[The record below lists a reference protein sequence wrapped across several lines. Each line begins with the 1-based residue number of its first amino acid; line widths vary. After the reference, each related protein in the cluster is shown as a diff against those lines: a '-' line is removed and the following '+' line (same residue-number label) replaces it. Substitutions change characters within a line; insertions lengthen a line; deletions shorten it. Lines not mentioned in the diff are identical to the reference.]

1 MPSAPP
7 TPPLPPSAS
16 SGPDPEPRSEGFPWT
31 ETRDRLER
39 LHAAHELAY
48 EAETRSFVAASGPRL
63 RLPFVQ
69 AAFASLESPA
79 DGLDTLGERLGL
91 CVLVL
96 LQAGATGLGLWR
108 DDELLEHKTIKKY
121 VVRGKGRAQP
131 VHLESKG
138 KSRYGSRL
146 RLQNAVRQLE
156 ETNEKL
162 LEWVARHGP
171 FERIFYSCPVRTWP
185 ELFRVKPKPPFP
197 QRGGPSGPHRIPIE
211 VRVPD
216 FAEVQRV
223 WRSLTRGRETR
234 S

>member
-1 MPSAPP
+1 MPSAAP
-7 TPPLPPSAS
+7 TPEDPAPDAPGS
-16 SGPDPEPRSEGFPWT
+16 SEPRSEGFPWI
-31 ETRDRLER
+31 ETQGRLAR
-39 LHAAHELAY
+39 LHAAHELTY
-48 EAETRSFVAASGPRL
+48 DPEARSFVAPSGRL
-63 RLPFVQ
+63 RLPFAQ
-69 AAFASLESPA
+69 AAFASLDSPA
-79 DGLDTLGERLGL
+79 DCLDTLGDRLGL

-96 LQAGATGLGLWR
+96 VQAGATGLGLWR

-131 VHLESKG
+131 VHLKSKG

-162 LEWVARHGP
+162 HEWVAKHGP

-185 ELFRVKPKPPFP
+185 ELFRVTPPPPFS
-197 QRGGPSGPHRIPIE
+197 QRGDRTGPHRIPIE

-216 FAEVQRV
+216 FAEVKRV
-223 WRSLTRGRETR
+223 WRSLTRGREIR